1 MSLMSIIKPS
11 RLRQPD
17 AAAAALK
24 EPLEAT
30 LVRWQTESAALAR
43 SGVYRWLAGRVP
55 GRRVLE
61 IGCGFGASTRALA
74 QAGKEVFALDNRM
87 DCLQASQ
94 QWVPEATYGMADV
107 HHYDERL
114 LEDLGQFAP
123 DAVVCWLAGAP
134 SDALPRDVPEAYA
147 VMQHRLVL
155 QQAVVR
161 LAARLATVKTVHL
174 ADRTAFAWKMK
185 DTGRQ
190 TLVHMLTSAVLLDTP
205 FEVAAADVQFRKLE
219 GALGESVA
227 QALPGV
233 VPVIG
238 EATLKRR
245 HNAA

>member
-1 MSLMSIIKPS
+1 MMDKPLGQ
-11 RLRQPD
+11 RPRD
-17 AAAAALK
+17 AAVAAMN

-30 LVRWQTESAALAR
+30 LVRWRDESAALAR
-43 SGVYRWLAGRVP
+43 SGVYSWLIERVP
-55 GRRVLE
+55 GTRVLE
-61 IGCGFGASTRALA
+61 IGCGFGASTSALMK
-74 QAGKEVFALDNRM
+74 AGKSVFALDNRM
-87 DCLQASQ
+87 DCLEATRAQ
-94 QWVPEATYGMADV
+94 VPEAIYGLADV
-107 HHYDERL
+107 HHYDDRL
-114 LEDLGQFAP
+114 LEDLNQFAP

-134 SDALPRDVPEAYA
+134 ADALPRDVPEAYA

-161 LAARLATVKTVHL
+161 LAGRLDSVQTVHL

-190 TLVHMLTSAVLLDTP
+190 TMVRMLTSAVLVDTS
-205 FEVAAADVQFRKLE
+205 FSVAEADVQFRKLE
-219 GALGESVA
+219 GVLNTSAA
-227 QALPGV
+227 QALPGF